1 MENILDCEF
10 KSTAKAD
17 KERFLEVVRDVVG
30 AQIEPE
36 VVSSIYEEL
45 GRRLDVEAES
55 GEVSL
60 IGLKDMERILENSGI
75 KTADKLR
82 SSFLGIMGGENYEF
96 KASSITPNCAT
107 KSIKIDNNTASISI
121 GPQDLKNVKQ
131 VTKDGIRYLM
141 IRIDDTAMLEGF
153 DLVTEEF

>member
-1 MENILDCEF
+1 MN
-10 KSTAKAD
+10 SSRPRRPD
-17 KERFLEVVRDVVG
+17 KERFLEVIRDVVG
-30 AQIEPE
+30 AEIEPE
-36 VVSSIYEEL
+36 VVSNIYEEL
-45 GRRLDVEAES
+45 GRRLDVETES

-75 KTADKLR
+75 NTADKLR
-82 SSFLGIMGGENYEF
+82 TSFMGIMGAESYEF
-96 KASSITPNCAT
+96 KASSITPSQTT

-141 IRIDDTAMLEGF
+141 IRIDDTATLEGF
-153 DLVTEEF
+153 DLVTENF